1 MIAVNELAHGV
12 LNPPSQQLLEATNVP
27 HPDPRDIP
35 SSAAPTSAS
44 PAPPVGAAA
53 PVSTTAP
60 PAPGTLLTSAD
71 GTVTASC
78 QPGGAYLQY
87 WSPNPGFESDDVARG
102 PAPVASITFE
112 GSGGGVVMHVS
123 CNSGVPVAQVTSV
136 PPEVGSS
143 RSPDE

>member
-12 LNPPSQQLLEATNVP
+12 LNPPAEQLLEATGVP
-27 HPDPRDIP
+27 QPDTGDSP
-35 SSAAPTSAS
+35 SSPTPTPASPSAS
-44 PAPPVGAAA
+44 VGTAA

-87 WSPNPGFESDDVARG
+87 WSPNQGFEADDVARG
-102 PAPVASITFE
+102 PAAVASITFE

-123 CNSGVPVAQVTSV
+123 CNSGVPGAQVTSL

>member
-12 LNPPSQQLLEATNVP
+12 LNQPNEQLLEATSVP
-27 HPDPRDIP
+27 RPDTGDSP
-35 SSAAPTSAS
+35 SPAASTSAS
-44 PAPPVGAAA
+44 PAPVDAAA
-53 PVSTTAP
+53 PVSSTAP
-60 PAPGTLLTSAD
+60 PAPGTPLTSAD

-87 WSPNPGFESDDVARG
+87 WSPNQGFEADDVARG
-102 PAPVASITFE
+102 PAAVASITFE
-112 GSGGGVVMHVS
+112 GSAGGVVMHVS
-123 CNSGVPVAQVTSV
+123 CNSGVPVAQVTSL